1 MREALK
7 YYVYLFQTLV
17 AHVCLCMPEYKSIIN
32 YIYLKFSPIRKFFE
46 SSLDLGY
53 ILPLLQLLLGI
64 LNLN

>member
-1 MREALK
+1 MVGEFEESNHSS
-7 YYVYLFQTLV
+7 VQS
-17 AHVCLCMPEYKSIIN
+17 E
-32 YIYLKFSPIRKFFE
+32 KFFK